1 MVIIMGVNLLSVT
14 RLKKDY
20 ITGEI
25 TVPALKGIDLSV
37 DKGKFIV
44 IFGPSGCGKTTLL
57 NLIGGIDQATSGVI
71 TVNTR
76 DITNLSEKK
85 LTDYRKDDIGFIFQF
100 YNLIPTLTAIEN
112 VELAARLQFPE
123 DAYERSLDFLRQVG
137 MEDKVHKYPSQLSGG
152 EQQRVAIARALVKE
166 PLLVLADEPTG
177 NLDMK
182 TGEIIIKLML
192 EICHDKNTTFLI
204 VTHDSAIATLA
215 DEIIYLQDGLI
226 VDRKSIK
233 Q

>member
-1 MVIIMGVNLLSVT
+1 MGVNLLSVT